1 MIVLEPEYVSYLI
14 NDEVY
19 FLGSG
24 QNFVVVN
31 DFHYGVLNDRAKPV
45 IIARNCEPGSELLF
59 SNAKKP
65 GININLYSI
74 TVSLDFII
82 DQKASLKMFLSLS
95 SWSWC
100 LPILYSSGSIAYI
113 IYTPISSTASCTYNP
128 SSGSASV
135 LQ

>member
-59 SNAKKP
+59 SNAKRVLK
-65 GININLYSI
+65 SI
-74 TVSLDFII
+74 
-82 DQKASLKMFLSLS
+82 
-95 SWSWC
+95 
-100 LPILYSSGSIAYI
+100 SIANI
-113 IYTPISSTASCTYNP
+113 
-128 SSGSASV
+128 G
-135 LQ
+135 